1 MKNNSAIS
9 FDAALLLALQKDAEQ
24 EIMALPKPAELKQR
38 YPDTEKWDLRLK
50 NALNRRKRRAWKNIF
65 AMAAALVMLFAGA
78 LAVNA
83 DFRKAVYTVVKN
95 FTPVEVIV
103 QYRAEGDTLKELPEG
118 YGEHYIIDGYELD
131 ESQSVD
137 LTDGFI
143 HLYQKQSEDDPT
155 EFYTVQC
162 MAIVKTIS
170 ANMDNE
176 HTTYTYIEING
187 VDVLCGEGTTMTGS
201 TVYSLTWDKDGI
213 FHSLMGKVELS
224 ELIQVAENI
233 Y

>member
-1 MKNNSAIS
+1 MKNNSVIS
-9 FDAALLLALQKDAEQ
+9 FDAALLLALRKDAEQ
-24 EIMALPKPAELKQR
+24 ELLALPKPAELKER
-38 YPDTEKWDLRLK
+38 YPDTQKWDQRLK
-50 NALNRRKRRAWKNIF
+50 NVLNRRKHRAWKNVF
-65 AMAAALVMLFAGA
+65 AMAAVLVMLFAGA

-83 DFRKAVYTVVKN
+83 DFRKAVYSVIMDV
-95 FTPVEVIV
+95 TPVQVEIR
-103 QYRAEGDTLKELPEG
+103 YRAERDTLEELPEG

-143 HLYQKQSEDDPT
+143 HLYQKQNEDDPT

-162 MAIVKTIS
+162 MAIVMAIS
-170 ANMDNE
+170 TSMDNE

-187 VDVLCGEGTTMTGS
+187 VDVLCGESTSETGKPA
-201 TVYSLTWDKDGI
+201 YSLTWDKDGI

-224 ELIQVAENI
+224 ELILVAESI